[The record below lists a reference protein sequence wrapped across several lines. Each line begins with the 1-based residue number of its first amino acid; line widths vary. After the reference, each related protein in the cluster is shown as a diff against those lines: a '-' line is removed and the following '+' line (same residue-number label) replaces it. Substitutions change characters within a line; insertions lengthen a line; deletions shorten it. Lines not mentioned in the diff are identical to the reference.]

1 MSAPPPGYNA
11 SESLLSGGTEQIVPV
26 MGGGKRKT
34 KKKGKKQQGGTNPFI
49 LREAPWNETQPNN
62 PINQTTFKLTLKDAA
77 IQIKTSLDK
86 AVLAKYVKRQE
97 ALWVRRGSGAGATQ
111 YITMSSV
118 GASKMKYDVKNG
130 NKGQSGFDRHGIILP
145 KTVDMIVVVPPI
157 HGNMSVY
164 DLYMKRIKKM
174 KIVGTNENIIDT
186 DTVVILFAPPFYG
199 ACDDTHIPDITQS
212 YTDNAAIFRD
222 FIVQKSKAKC
232 KMYVVTEYT
241 QNSIASGA
249 SVTNA
254 VGGAG
259 THIVTLLEPSYV
271 MYPYHCSISQN
282 TYSGLIFSGA
292 AEAEVAVPDSNI
304 TNKFGILSSAQNGFT
319 SVAYPPNIKTMD
331 PGIANAKIPYSVYTF
346 NDLKKIN
353 TSENTFNIFSIKG
366 AMIQENTEALAASD
380 DFMVSDRVFLTSVTY
395 SPISLGGIQYSIRY
409 PDTDVVEDWKELKF
423 TQDEA
428 DFLIALRIKP
438 MFLNKIYGD
447 KPWNDE
453 LATNLATIVRSNCF
467 KDSRLVLHSQCQ
479 QSQKFIAKIL
489 KYLVEND
496 KTILELEA
504 GDEMAKAKRAPA
516 AAAPPP
522 IVKGKSPFGGPEGLI
537 LAPNYD
543 PGHDQMDNINGDV
556 FKQFI
561 KVLKRSDQTFQY
573 GKISIKNLD
582 LNNPG
587 PMVKKK
593 LDELTKN
600 YPEYL
605 FVIED

>member
-1 MSAPPPGYNA
+1 
-11 SESLLSGGTEQIVPV
+11 
-26 MGGGKRKT
+26 
-34 KKKGKKQQGGTNPFI
+34 
-49 LREAPWNETQPNN
+49 
-62 PINQTTFKLTLKDAA
+62 
-77 IQIKTSLDK
+77 
-86 AVLAKYVKRQE
+86 
-97 ALWVRRGSGAGATQ
+97 
-111 YITMSSV
+111 
-118 GASKMKYDVKNG
+118 
-130 NKGQSGFDRHGIILP
+130 
-145 KTVDMIVVVPPI
+145 
-157 HGNMSVY
+157 
-164 DLYMKRIKKM
+164 MKRIKKM

-186 DTVVILFAPPFYG
+186 DTVVILFASPFYG
-199 ACDDTHIPDITQS
+199 ACDDSHIPDITQS
-212 YTDNAAIFRD
+212 YADNAAIFRD
-222 FIVQKSKAKC
+222 FVVQKSKAKC
-232 KMYVVTEYT
+232 KMYVMTEYT

-249 SVTNA
+249 SITNA
-254 VGGAG
+254 VGGVG
-259 THIVTLLEPSYV
+259 THILSLLEPSYV

-304 TNKFGILSSAQNGFT
+304 TNKFGLLSAAQNGFT

-366 AMIQENTEALAASD
+366 ATIQENTEDLAASD
-380 DFMVSDRVFLTSVTY
+380 DFMVSDRVFLTNVTY

-504 GDEMAKAKRAPA
+504 GDERATAKGAAVEAERATAKGA
-516 AAAPPP
+516 AVEAERAPPP
-522 IVKGKSPFGGPEGLI
+522 IVKSKSPFSGPEGLL
-537 LAPNYD
+537 LATNYD
-543 PGHDQMDNINGDV
+543 PGQDQMKNIITDK
-556 FKQFI
+556 FTQFI
-561 KVLKRSDQTFQY
+561 KVINHSDDAFRY
-573 GKISIKNLD
+573 GKIILVNPD
-582 LNNPG
+582 LTKTDA
-587 PMVKKK
+587 MIEKK
-593 LDELTKN
+593 LKELNDN

-605 FVIED
+605 FVAED